1 MIDQLSNQYV
11 FGLALFLGTLL
22 GTLITTATATLRD
35 LHYKRLY
42 EQSLSDRL
50 KSERQICEWIE
61 HEIRRVRELNES
73 LRESPF
79 SNFNLN

>member
-1 MIDQLSNQYV
+1 MIEQLSNHYV

-50 KSERQICEWIE
+50 KSERQICELLNRESERI
-61 HEIRRVRELNES
+61 RELNQS
-73 LRESPF
+73 LRES
-79 SNFNLN
+79 LKE